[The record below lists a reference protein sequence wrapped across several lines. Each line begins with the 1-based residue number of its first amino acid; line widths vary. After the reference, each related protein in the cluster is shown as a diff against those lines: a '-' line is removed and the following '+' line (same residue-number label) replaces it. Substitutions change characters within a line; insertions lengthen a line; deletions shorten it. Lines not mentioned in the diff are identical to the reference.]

1 MLNIFVLHS
10 VDFFHTIFSRRCLD
24 SISMW
29 RLFLRWW
36 HFCSCFYDFFMSEQI
51 SVFFGKSIVLFPVA
65 MLIGTKKFISLQL
78 FISDI
83 PWIFLYILS
92 GKLCA
97 IYNFFKPADVND
109 CLLLKVLIR
118 GNKILYL
125 IKVFIICVCM
135 TFWNK

>member
-36 HFCSCFYDFFMSEQI
+36 HFCSCFYDFLCRNKFLFS
-51 SVFFGKSIVLFPVA
+51 SVNPLFCF
-65 MLIGTKKFISLQL
+65 LLLCLLEKKNISLQL

-83 PWIFLYILS
+83 PWIFLYIWS